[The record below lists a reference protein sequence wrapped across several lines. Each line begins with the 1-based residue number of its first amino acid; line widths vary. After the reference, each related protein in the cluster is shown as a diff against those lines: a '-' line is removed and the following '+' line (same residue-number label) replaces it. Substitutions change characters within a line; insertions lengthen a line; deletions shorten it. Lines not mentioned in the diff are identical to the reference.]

1 MYFVSNSS
9 FSWCLTLACLFT
21 FCNSPKYFMKQI
33 ILFHNLLGF
42 FFSCSL
48 YFSSSNSIPA
58 WKSSTEITREALVH
72 LWTESD
78 LQCWK
83 KLSWLFLSGTSE
95 ITGLL
100 LWITPLNTLVL
111 SHWVSFVLGF
121 TAVLSLSFWQQHHL
135 VLVNSL
141 VITKFTLMERITG
154 INPLRKEDS
163 WVEVS
168 HTCGEQSS
176 R

>member
-1 MYFVSNSS
+1 MR
-9 FSWCLTLACLFT
+9 
-21 FCNSPKYFMKQI
+21 QI
-33 ILFHNLLGF
+33 ILFHYLLAF
-42 FFSCSL
+42 FFLFLVLFKLKFYPCLKIKYKNHQGGTHTSL
-48 YFSSSNSIPA
+48 NRIWPA
-58 WKSSTEITREALVH
+58 M
-72 LWTESD
+72 
-78 LQCWK
+78 Q
-83 KLSWLFLSGTSE
+83 KLSWLFFSCASE

-111 SHWVSFVLGF
+111 SHWISFVLGF
-121 TAVLSLSFWQQHHL
+121 TAVFSLSFWQQHHL

-141 VITKFTLMERITG
+141 VITKFTLMERIMD

-176 R
+176 G

>member
-9 FSWCLTLACLFT
+9 ISWCLTLACLFT
-21 FCNSPKYFMKQI
+21 FCNSPKHFMKQI
-33 ILFHNLLGF
+33 ILFHHLLGF
-42 FFSCSL
+42 FFPVPYTFLAQILCLMEIKYRNHQGGTRTSL
-48 YFSSSNSIPA
+48 NRIWPA
-58 WKSSTEITREALVH
+58 M
-72 LWTESD
+72 
-78 LQCWK
+78 Q
-83 KLSWLFLSGTSE
+83 KLSWLFFSCTSE

-100 LWITPLNTLVL
+100 LWIAPLNTLVL
-111 SHWVSFVLGF
+111 SYWISFVQGF
-121 TAVLSLSFWQQHHL
+121 TAVFSLSFWQQHHL

-141 VITKFTLMERITG
+141 VITKFTLMERIMG

>member
-1 MYFVSNSS
+1 MCFVSNYSS
-9 FSWCLTLACLFT
+9 SWCLTLACLFT
-21 FCNSPKYFMKQI
+21 FCNSPKHFMKQI
-33 ILFHNLLGF
+33 ILFHNMLVFFFLVLVLLKLKFYLCFKIKYSYPQGGTCTSLNRIWPAMQKSSWL
-42 FFSCSL
+42 FFSC
-48 YFSSSNSIPA
+48 
-58 WKSSTEITREALVH
+58 
-72 LWTESD
+72 
-78 LQCWK
+78 
-83 KLSWLFLSGTSE
+83 TSE

-100 LWITPLNTLVL
+100 LWITPSNTLVL
-111 SHWVSFVLGF
+111 SHWISFVLGF
-121 TAVLSLSFWQQHHL
+121 TAVFSLSFWQQHHL

-141 VITKFTLMERITG
+141 EITKFTLMERIMG

>member
-1 MYFVSNSS
+1 MLDISLSIYLLWLTKIFYEADYFIPQFVGVFFPVPCIFQAQILSLLENQVQKSPGRHLYI
-9 FSWCLTLACLFT
+9 FEQNLT
-21 FCNSPKYFMKQI
+21 CN
-33 ILFHNLLGF
+33 
-42 FFSCSL
+42 
-48 YFSSSNSIPA
+48 A
-58 WKSSTEITREALVH
+58 E
-72 LWTESD
+72 
-78 LQCWK
+78 K